1 MCCWYMFRHFTVYLV
16 VSYLVISQCTM
27 LYTLYDIISS
37 SIYKSLCIL
46 NGSGILM
53 HLVNSRKL
61 LPGIKSQIG
70 YRNNFASISVPSAV
84 RYQAA
89 QATVPSGHWLCC
101 LHSPACLMPYL
112 WKLCTEELSMTPV
125 NLWSF
130 VKRVDTFV
138 TTFTFPTALTPQSI
152 TISPAEAR
160 SLWSMFKSPVLC
172 FAPVS
177 KEKLTRLTSTSCFG
191 VTPLFFRV
199 IAAKLRRIVVP
210 TNDVD

>member
-125 NLWSF
+125 NLW
-130 VKRVDTFV
+130 
-138 TTFTFPTALTPQSI
+138 A
-152 TISPAEAR
+152 
-160 SLWSMFKSPVLC
+160 
-172 FAPVS
+172 FAAKAVRRAWTQPHP
-177 KEKLTRLTSTSCFG
+177 LTSSDFLVMCRRRNTNKA
-191 VTPLFFRV
+191 LYFRTENV
-199 IAAKLRRIVVP
+199 NCKEQKADSILYLIS
-210 TNDVD
+210 